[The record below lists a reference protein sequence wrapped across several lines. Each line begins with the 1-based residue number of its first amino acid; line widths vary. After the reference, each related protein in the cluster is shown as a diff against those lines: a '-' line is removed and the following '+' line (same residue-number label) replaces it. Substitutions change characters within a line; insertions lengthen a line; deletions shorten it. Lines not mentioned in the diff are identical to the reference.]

1 MALDKARLKTDLKT
15 MADSANA
22 EKWNQDQTL
31 QALADAIDRFVRG
44 ADVIGVKV
52 AIEGITL
59 DQTNKG
65 AVQ

>member
-1 MALDKARLKTDLKT
+1 MALDKARLKTDLKA